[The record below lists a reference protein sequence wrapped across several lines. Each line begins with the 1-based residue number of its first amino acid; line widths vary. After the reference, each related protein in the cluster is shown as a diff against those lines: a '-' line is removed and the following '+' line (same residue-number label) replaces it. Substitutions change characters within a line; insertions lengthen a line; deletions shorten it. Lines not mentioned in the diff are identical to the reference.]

1 MFWSSEIFG
10 ACLHQ
15 WLGELRGVISY
26 LRREGVRHV
35 GVFGNSLGS
44 LVAGLAASLWDD
56 LDFAAML
63 SPVGSHLDAIQH
75 SSVAG
80 RIWPWM
86 KNLPAAEQDLL
97 TRWAAVGRR
106 PRASRL
112 GFFITRPDKIQPTGL

>member
-1 MFWSSEIFG
+1 GELFV

-15 WLGELRGVISY
+15 WLAELRGLIGW
-26 LRREGVRHV
+26 LRHEGVEHV

-86 KNLPAAEQDLL
+86 KNLPAGQRELL
-97 TRWAAVGRR
+97 TRWAVVGRR
-106 PRASRL
+106 PRVSRL
-112 GFFITRPDKIQPTGL
+112 GFFITRYDKL